1 MELFS
6 IVLGMILLN
15 MVRSLFLSKQ
25 DFMVLSCGI
34 VGFSGKKHCNTDKI
48 ALLMLH
54 NSLKRGEDNTGIYSL
69 ETGVIKTDK
78 KAEVFLAEHKLPKT
92 NMLIAHV
99 RKSSVGGKLAVCS
112 HPYEEENIV
121 LAHNGTLQK
130 YYQLA
135 TDNKIPHPDYHTDSH
150 LLAILLDKDSKSDP
164 VVYSTLSNYEGAA
177 ALLFTDKRNPGV
189 LYAYRNSERPLFFG
203 YISGNMYISSME
215 ENLKVIGCVDIKEFI
230 SNYLHTI
237 KEGVI
242 TQSMYYKLKEESFKK
257 SVITNVNYKQ
267 LSHDEQYE
275 AYAKNFKDV
284 DKLEND
290 QLVDKWV
297 QASMDVKCSYMG
309 LDVKMSK
316 NHWYYV
322 EDSSTD
328 NRFDIQVMDDE
339 NKMVWVAK
347 YYINAANHDY
357 PSGYAVATQKIFKYS
372 VTGSI
377 GEMIFNEGSI
387 IALAPGAKVSKD
399 LTIPCIYGKNEV
411 IYIDI
416 KCVRPALREESKA
429 FLESQINKI
438 NEDFKTERESFL
450 PVRTNLTGEEE
461 TLDEMLRKHRE
472 TYTDNDDNNN
482 CGSEDGCVYHAPA
495 AKDTEENQEEEDYD
509 NETVAVSHYIL
520 DMLDLIADDL
530 DELTRPLDY
539 KELKEKVADLKTMIN
554 ESYDTKLVRKTIQE
568 G

>member
-6 IVLGMILLN
+6 IMLVMILFN
-15 MVRSLFLSKQ
+15 IVRSLFLSKK

-69 ETGVIKTDK
+69 ETGVIKADK
-78 KAEVFLAEHKLPKT
+78 KAEVFLSEHKLPKT
-92 NMLIAHV
+92 NMFIAHV
-99 RKSSVGGKLAVCS
+99 RKSSVGGKAAICS

-135 TDNKIPHPDYHTDSH
+135 TDNGLKALDYHTDSH
-150 LLAILLDKDSKSDP
+150 ILAILLDRDSKADP

-177 ALLFTDKRNPGV
+177 ALLFTDKRNPGL

-203 YISGNMYISSME
+203 YISGGMYISSME
-215 ENLKVIGCVDIKEFI
+215 ENLKVIGCHDIKEF
-230 SNYLHTI
+230 SANYLHSI
-237 KEGVI
+237 QDGAI
-242 TQSMYYKLKEESFKK
+242 TNSMYYKLKEDSFKK
-257 SVITNVNYKQ
+257 TVITNVNYKPT
-267 LSHDEQYE
+267 H
-275 AYAKNFKDV
+275 
-284 DKLEND
+284 D
-290 QLVDKWV
+290 QLYEEYTRNLRNVAKMENHELSDKWI

-309 LDVKMSK
+309 TDVRMAK
-316 NHWYYV
+316 NNWYYV
-322 EDSSTD
+322 EDWSTE
-328 NRFDIQVMDDE
+328 NTCDIQLMDDE

-347 YYINAANHDY
+347 YYVSATNHDY
-357 PSGYAVATQKIFKYS
+357 PSGYGIATQKIFKYA
-372 VTGSI
+372 TNGSI
-377 GEMIFNEGSI
+377 GEMIFNEGSV

-411 IYIDI
+411 IHIDI
-416 KCVRPALREESKA
+416 KCVRPALKEEAEA
-429 FLESQINKI
+429 FLQSQIEKV
-438 NEDFKTERESFL
+438 NEIFKNERDSYL
-450 PVRTNLTGEEE
+450 PVSTVMTGEQE
-461 TLDEMLRKHRE
+461 TLAELMKKHRE
-472 TYTDNDDNNN
+472 SYDDSDDTSG

-495 AKDTEENQEEEDYD
+495 AKDTEEIDEEDYD

-539 KELKEKVADLKTMIN
+539 QELKDKVADLKSMIN
-554 ESYDTKLVRKTIQE
+554 ESYNTNLVKKTIQE
-568 G
+568 S